1 MILFIFVWENDVNLV
16 VEMYVCVELIVL
28 VLVMVV
34 FVVFSWLLGV
44 VMVVILVV
52 IDVVE
57 DCCGWLYIII
67 MELGILLRLF
77 IWFESRI

>member
-1 MILFIFVWENDVNLV
+1 MKLLIFVRGSEVNLV
-16 VEMYVCVELIVL
+16 VEMYVCVDLIV

-34 FVVFSWLLGV
+34 VVVFGRWFGV
-44 VMVVILVV
+44 VIVVLLVL

-57 DCCGWLYIII
+57 DCGGWLYIII

-77 IWFESRI
+77 IWFENRI